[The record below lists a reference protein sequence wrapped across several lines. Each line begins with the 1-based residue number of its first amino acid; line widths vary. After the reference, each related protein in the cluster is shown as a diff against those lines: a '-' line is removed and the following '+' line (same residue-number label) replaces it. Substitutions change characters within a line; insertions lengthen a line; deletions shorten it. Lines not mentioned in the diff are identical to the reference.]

1 MKITIKA
8 ARVNAGL
15 SQKEASKK
23 IGVSKDTIGNWERG
37 KSFPSTKLIP
47 VIEKVYNIEYDYI
60 FLG

>member
-15 SQKEASKK
+15 SQKEASEK

-37 KSFPSTKLIP
+37 KSYPSAKLIP
-47 VIEKVYNIEYDYI
+47 IIEKVYDIGYDYI